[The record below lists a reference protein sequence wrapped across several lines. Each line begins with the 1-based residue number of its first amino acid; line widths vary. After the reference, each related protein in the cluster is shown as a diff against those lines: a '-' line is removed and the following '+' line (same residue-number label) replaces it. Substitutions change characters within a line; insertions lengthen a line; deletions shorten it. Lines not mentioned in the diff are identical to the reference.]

1 MHFEMERGLQ
11 NAQTNDTSAEKLMDE
26 YLKSLGLY
34 RKKIAKDGSC
44 LFRAV
49 AEQVLLCQSRHLEV
63 RRTCGDYVKKNRV
76 KYESFIEGSFEEYL
90 QRLENPQSWV
100 GEVEISALALIYKHD
115 FMIFQEPG
123 KPPVHITENNF
134 PDKIRLCFLNGNHYD
149 SVYPKQFE
157 KDAALCQSILYELL
171 YERVFGADHNAIA
184 ACLQDCGAD
193 SEGGAEECESSEES
207 GLDDEEWPEVAAD
220 TVNMNN
226 FKSLR
231 GRQVHKTSVSKPHP
245 SAPTLPKSV
254 RNSLN
259 PSSYRNI
266 EYDVWMRSKKAQQ
279 NQDYRI
285 AAGMQFSVGDKCKVC
300 LEHDGEFYNAYI
312 QEVCPNNGP
321 VTVFV
326 EELGE
331 KHTVPLRNLKPQ
343 AWSSVAE
350 KGRRIPAVNGHSQ
363 HSDKDHRGA
372 RKSLKAPA
380 KLPAAAPLYSQQAAP
395 ARGQQQPPVE
405 DRALGRPCSSQRK
418 CDPGHP
424 CSKAEE
430 GLGAPSVQEHL
441 AAATKT
447 ELYQAS
453 CDSLHK
459 DEQNFPALSR
469 PSVCQAATLTSDG
482 ARKQSPQTAERQSS
496 RRRLDR
502 QDQPRENEAR
512 NPSPRSVQKGEKNKP
527 LLRDLPSGFSA
538 ALLQGTEQPSSS
550 TRPADPAPSPPAAL
564 PPEPP
569 ASCTAG
575 VQQPMGVPSVSPL
588 PAVLP
593 EFLPQTRVN
602 TTPIPPLPV
611 PLHAVSQPSLPFPP
625 LAYPY
630 QDPLYPGFPLNEKEE
645 KVLTP
650 PFSYCRN
657 GEDLPTDKSILR
669 FFFNLGVKAYS
680 FPMWPPHSYILPLHQ
695 AYLNVYAMQPKVPD
709 STSFSCSW
717 VPEAPAAPRAVT
729 SAAPAGAGLE
739 HPSRSPPG
747 LAAAHPSGRWEPAGA
762 TQPAAQT
769 PFEPPPPGAQGRL
782 CSVPEVYSAQ
792 PGVPLPFVHPNMP
805 RPYLGNY
812 SMYPPV
818 QLGYPVQRFPSGNP
832 TTMANLQISP
842 AVPQEYGTATLTFG
856 ESVLSIPP
864 VAAKNDE
871 CEDAQ
876 REQLFQTPV
885 PLVEVAKEQVTLPTE
900 DRDSSV
906 GALKAEALPVPEN
919 ECIESEN
926 EEESLSA
933 VVTGSQASE
942 TEKSNTNEARGT
954 ESPRERAGANW
965 GYELGTE
972 NPEAVEEDNERSE
985 TMPRSGKFY
994 YGRSFR
1000 GKRGIGIYRD
1010 NKWRGPGRG
1019 YRGRRGLDE
1028 RREYSY
1034 SEGRSGETRDYQNT
1048 MRGEKSGRY
1057 RGPSN
1062 RSRVARW
1069 NSNHGGDRDSGYA
1082 GLDRRNVTPD
1092 Q

>member
-1 MHFEMERGLQ
+1 MERGLQ

-63 RRTCGDYVKKNRV
+63 RRTCGDYLKKNRV

-90 QRLENPQSWV
+90 QRLENPQNWV

-123 KPPVHITENNF
+123 KPPVQITENNF
-134 PDKIRLCFLNGNHYD
+134 PDKVRLCFLNGNHYD

-171 YERVFGADHNAIA
+171 YERVFGADHNAVA
-184 ACLQDCGAD
+184 ACLQDCGGD

-220 TVNMNN
+220 TAHMNN

-266 EYDVWMRSKKAQQ
+266 EYNVWMRSKKAQQ

-331 KHTVPLRNLKPQ
+331 KHTVPLWNLKPQ

-380 KLPAAAPLYSQQAAP
+380 KLPAAAPLYSQQAVP

-405 DRALGRPCSSQRK
+405 DRALGRPCSSQ
-418 CDPGHP
+418 
-424 CSKAEE
+424 
-430 GLGAPSVQEHL
+430 
-441 AAATKT
+441 
-447 ELYQAS
+447 
-453 CDSLHK
+453 
-459 DEQNFPALSR
+459 
-469 PSVCQAATLTSDG
+469 
-482 ARKQSPQTAERQSS
+482 
-496 RRRLDR
+496 
-502 QDQPRENEAR
+502 
-512 NPSPRSVQKGEKNKP
+512 
-527 LLRDLPSGFSA
+527 
-538 ALLQGTEQPSSS
+538 SSS
-550 TRPADPAPSPPAAL
+550 TRRADPAPSPPAAL
-564 PPEPP
+564 PPQPP
-569 ASCTAG
+569 ASGPA
-575 VQQPMGVPSVSPL
+575 VSPL

-593 EFLPQTRVN
+593 EYLPQTRVN
-602 TTPIPPLPV
+602 TTPVPPLPV

-645 KVLTP
+645 K
-650 PFSYCRN
+650 
-657 GEDLPTDKSILR
+657 
-669 FFFNLGVKAYS
+669 AYS

-709 STSFSCSW
+709 STSFSCPW
-717 VPEAPAAPRAVT
+717 LPEAPAAPCAVT

-769 PFEPPPPGAQGRL
+769 PFQPPPPGAQGRL

-818 QLGYPVQRFPSGNP
+818 QLGYPVQRFPNGNP

-856 ESVLSIPP
+856 ESVLGIPP

-871 CEDAQ
+871 SEDAQ
-876 REQLFQTPV
+876 REQLFPTPV

-906 GALKAEALPVPEN
+906 GALKTEALPVPEN
-919 ECIESEN
+919 ECIQSKN

-942 TEKSNTNEARGT
+942 TGKSNANEARGT
-954 ESPRERAGANW
+954 ESPKERAGANW

-972 NPEAVEEDNERSE
+972 NPEAVDEDYERSE
-985 TMPRSGKFY
+985 TMPRSGKSY

-1034 SEGRSGETRDYQNT
+1034 SEGRSVETRDYQNT

-1057 RGPSN
+1057 RG